1 MYAPVA
7 QLDRVPG
14 FGPGGWGFEPSRAY
28 FLKPSLFN
36 QAWLFYRG
44 NQFLFHL
51 HEPAQTYRYNIG
63 FIIIIIDRAI
73 TYHGHRIKVM

>member
-28 FLKPSLFN
+28 FLKPSLFY
-36 QAWLFYRG
+36 QAWLFYDAIVRALSCYIHS
-44 NQFLFHL
+44 NSLSFLRSFL
-51 HEPAQTYRYNIG
+51 
-63 FIIIIIDRAI
+63 
-73 TYHGHRIKVM
+73 

>member
-36 QAWLFYRG
+36 QAWLFYWG

-51 HEPAQTYRYNIG
+51 HEQAQTYQYNIG
-63 FIIIIIDRAI
+63 VH
-73 TYHGHRIKVM
+73 YHYNRPRNNIPRPQN